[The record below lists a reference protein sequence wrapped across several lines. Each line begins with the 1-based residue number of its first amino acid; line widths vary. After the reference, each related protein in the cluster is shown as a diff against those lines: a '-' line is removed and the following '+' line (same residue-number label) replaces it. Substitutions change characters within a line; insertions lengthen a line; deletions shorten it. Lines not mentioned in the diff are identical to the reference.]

1 MKSVGTIKH
10 ERNTKV
16 YNETVARFEK
26 EIHSY
31 RKSIIKWDNE
41 GRDYSRI
48 SKLLRK
54 TKEELAKYKGEF
66 VEEFTHTSVKQG
78 NGTYLVTARLGLYTL
93 QRVLS
98 KEVPIFEDKAV
109 WYCDND
115 QCGSLKGAKEYA
127 IEDLKRE
134 FQLL

>member
-48 SKLLRK
+48 SN
-54 TKEELAKYKGEF
+54 EE
-66 VEEFTHTSVKQG
+66 
-78 NGTYLVTARLGLYTL
+78 
-93 QRVLS
+93 
-98 KEVPIFEDKAV
+98 
-109 WYCDND
+109 
-115 QCGSLKGAKEYA
+115 
-127 IEDLKRE
+127 
-134 FQLL
+134 